1 MALSKVSIFPYA
13 AFSAATLGAAT
24 ATIPFHNSIE
34 AYSVRYWFIV
44 TYEKCVLPFGGT
56 HII

>member
-24 ATIPFHNSIE
+24 ATILFHNSLE
-34 AYSVRYWFIV
+34 VHFVRCWFTVI
-44 TYEKCVLPFGGT
+44 YEKCVLPFGGT
-56 HII
+56 HFV